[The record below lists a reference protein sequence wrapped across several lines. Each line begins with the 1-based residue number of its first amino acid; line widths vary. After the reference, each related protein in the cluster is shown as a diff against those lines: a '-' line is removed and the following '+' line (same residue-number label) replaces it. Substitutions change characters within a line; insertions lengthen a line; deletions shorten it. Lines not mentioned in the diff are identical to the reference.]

1 MRKSVFKKLSL
12 GMALALV
19 LGTTAHAGVAQA
31 AEATWTLKKTSKTL
45 YLNEDNQS
53 GTKDTYD
60 FNFENLPE
68 GWKNDYSFEWRS
80 KDEKVATVAK
90 GGVVTAQSVGK
101 TTITCYITEKDGG
114 KFVDAVEAE
123 VTVKANAA
131 DVQITNKADYDFEE
145 GWVITTGAVVDL
157 NRAMYDENG
166 NKTTKRGVNVT
177 DYTRWYATDEDG
189 NKVAEDVVTID
200 QATGK
205 FTMNKAGVYG
215 LVCETYQSS
224 KYTEPTATD
233 FVVVIVQDA
242 APVIDAKQTAVAAF
256 EVVLGTPVAKDAF
269 KADEFKNNLVVTL
282 VSEDGDE
289 LVELVKG
296 VEAKYNEDKTAVTSV
311 VVTMW
316 SDLVDGKTYKVNTD
330 DAEDSFVASVGKVKT
345 IDVTVAKNG
354 VIDAAAADVVYVVS
368 ERVDL
373 NTLKVV
379 YKDANGIDVTN
390 EVRDGRE
397 EWTLEGDTDYFDFDP
412 EAKTVT
418 AYEDGVGKTA
428 KLTIAYYEYDE
439 TTGEDVLVAQGVLVL
454 KAQKAPAT
462 TINIVKKGIMSATA
476 TPGHSDDPKFKST
489 VAANDSDMYYAVH
502 AKDSWGNKIGNT
514 GHDTGVFTFYVN
526 NDQVAS
532 IDPDTGLFTPYKA
545 GTVRVSIYYTD
556 LTVENPTE
564 KYVGYDVV
572 TIKADREAARVDVNT
587 STATITANVLKGETE
602 ASTNVEET
610 ASFLVTV
617 KDNLGEAVTKLVP
630 GVDLVMDGDYADY
643 FTIAAY
649 NGDKGGYEVTL
660 KNADVVPVIATGD
673 NKDKAT
679 VAVSAVVKL
688 ADKEGTAVEKKLTV
702 NLKKPANATIS
713 SYKVDVAD
721 INVGMKNSTAAATIT
736 LYGLN
741 NNGVKVSKV
750 TLENALVGMDIKTFV
765 KTVEGVTPAADLF
778 AADVATGTALIYT
791 ITKGTELVKATGEF
805 EATAVTGGA
814 IKVQGEVM
822 NANGNSIGL
831 VDVTDV
837 EDIGLVTVKAKA
849 ATYTVTVY
857 EITKKTATDGTV
869 SYTQAKKCSDDFKV
883 TDSVTGINV
892 TQNKIATTENTTL
905 NNELGNKLAWTYDA
919 TVKAAVKECFSFKDG
934 DGNDMTAGDTTKM
947 AFEVRANGN
956 SLYVKSV
963 RIFRNVGNDDT
974 GVQYVAITVNVGKT
988 ITIGE

>member
-1 MRKSVFKKLSL
+1 MRKSFFKKLSL

-31 AEATWTLKKTSKTL
+31 AEATWTLKKDIKIL
-45 YLNEDNQS
+45 YLKEDNQS

-60 FNFENLPE
+60 FNFVNKPE

-80 KDEKVATVAK
+80 EDENVATVAK
-90 GGVVTAQSVGK
+90 GGVVTAVSVGE

-114 KFVDAVEAE
+114 KFVDAVDAK

-131 DVQITNKADYDFEE
+131 DVEITNKPDYNYEE
-145 GWVITTGAVVDL
+145 GWVIETGYTVDL

-166 NKTTKRGVNVT
+166 NKTTKRGVHVT
-177 DYTRWYATDEDG
+177 DYTRWYATDADG
-189 NKVAEDVVTID
+189 NVVGEDVVTID
-200 QATGK
+200 QKTGK

-224 KYTEPTATD
+224 KNTETTAMD
-233 FVVVIVQDA
+233 YVVVIVQDA
-242 APVIDAKQTAVAAF
+242 KAEIEAKQTAVEKF

-269 KADEFKNNLVVTL
+269 SASEFMNNLVVTL

-289 LVELVKG
+289 VVELVKG

-316 SDLVDGKTYKVNTD
+316 SDLVDGKTYKVNSGE
-330 DAEDSFVASVGKVKT
+330 AEDSFVASVGKVKT
-345 IDVTVAKNG
+345 IDITVAKNG
-354 VIDAAAADVVYVVS
+354 AIDAAVADVVYVVS

-379 YKDANGIDVTN
+379 YKDASGIDVTG
-390 EVRDGRE
+390 EAREGRE

-439 TTGEDVLVAQGVLVL
+439 KSGEDVLVAQGVLVI

-462 TINIVKKGIMSATA
+462 TVTIVKKGVTTATA
-476 TPGHSDDPKFKST
+476 TPGYSDDPGVKST

-514 GHDTGVFTFYVN
+514 GHDTGMFTFYVN
-526 NDQVAS
+526 NDQVAA
-532 IDPDTGLFTPYKA
+532 IDPETGLFTPYKA

-564 KYVGYDVV
+564 KYVGYDIV
-572 TIKADREAARVDVNT
+572 TIKADREAARVDVST
-587 STATITANVLKGETE
+587 STATITANVLKGATE
-602 ASTNVEET
+602 ASTNIVET
-610 ASFLVTV
+610 ASFIVSV
-617 KDNLGEAVTKLVP
+617 KDNLGEVVTNLTP
-630 GVDLVMDGDYADY
+630 DVDLVMDGDYAEY

-649 NGDKGGYEVTL
+649 NKDKGGYEVTL
-660 KNADVVPVIATGD
+660 KNADVVSVIANDD

-702 NLKKPANATIS
+702 NLKKPANADVK

-721 INVGMKNSTAAATIT
+721 INVGMKNSTAAAEIV

-741 NNGVKVSKV
+741 NNGVKVEKIN
-750 TLENALVGMDIKTFV
+750 LEHALVATDIKTFV
-765 KTVEGVTPAADLF
+765 KNVSEEDDAKLF
-778 AADVATGTALIYT
+778 NGAATGTALVYT

-814 IKVQGEVM
+814 IKVTAGEVM
-822 NANGNSIGL
+822 NAEGNLIGL
-831 VDVTDV
+831 VGAV
-837 EDIGLVTVKAKA
+837 EVDEIGAVTVKAKA

-857 EITKKTATDGTV
+857 EITKKTSTDDKVT
-869 SYTQAKKCSDDFKV
+869 YTQIKKCSDDFKV

-892 TQNKIATTENTTL
+892 TQNKVTTTDATTL
-905 NNELGNKLAWTYDA
+905 NSELGNKLAWTYDES
-919 TVKAAVKECFSFKDG
+919 VKAAVTECFSFKNSDG
-934 DGNDMTAGDTTKM
+934 ADMTADADM

-963 RIFRNVGNDDT
+963 RIFRNVDNGEK
-974 GVQYVAITVNVGKT
+974 VAITVNVGKT